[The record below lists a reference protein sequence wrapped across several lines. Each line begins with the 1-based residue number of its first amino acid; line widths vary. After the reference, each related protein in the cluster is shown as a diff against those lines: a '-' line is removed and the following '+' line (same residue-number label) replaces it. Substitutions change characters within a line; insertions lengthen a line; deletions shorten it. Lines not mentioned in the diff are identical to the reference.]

1 MATVTRSSIIKVVG
15 EAPIVIEAIVG
26 ELGGGQ
32 GGAQGEKQNSLRESI
47 QMREFFS
54 LRNENLFVVPRGNIC
69 NHPPVALQMMAW
81 TGRRG

>member
-1 MATVTRSSIIKVVG
+1 MLTKSTIVKIVR

-69 NHPPVALQMMAW
+69 NHPPVAWQMMAW

>member
-1 MATVTRSSIIKVVG
+1 MLTKSTIVKIVR

-47 QMREFFS
+47 QMREFLFL
-54 LRNENLFVVPRGNIC
+54 LRNENLFVVAGGNIC
-69 NHPPVALQMMAW
+69 KPTSCMADDGLDW
-81 TGRRG
+81 